1 MVMTVKPDM
10 TKIWAA
16 TGATAVPPDAKIASG
31 WGYEMMPFEW
41 ENWIQNRNDSM
52 LSHINQRG
60 IPEWDAASEYFANKS
75 YVTGSNGLVYF
86 CLVNSTNINPVTD
99 GGSNWVRAFPSITG
113 GGASGTWAIS
123 VSGNAATATQFA
135 TARTINSVSFNGTAN
150 IIVEPY
156 VERDDA
162 TNATRYLSFVDSSTA
177 GHQRL
182 NIDLDLTYNPS
193 TNTISTSVTGN
204 SGTATKWATARSISI
219 TGDATWTTSID
230 GSANATGVLTL
241 ANSGVTAGTYNN
253 AATAVTPITVDAKG
267 RVTATG
273 AAITIT
279 PAFSNVTGKPTTL
292 TGYGI
297 TDGQPLD
304 AELTAISGLTTNG
317 IIAKTAADAA
327 TTRSI
332 AVSGVGLGISNA
344 DGVAGNPTVSSNATN
359 LNTASAIVARD
370 ASGNFSAGTVTAALS
385 GNATTATTLQTARS
399 ITLSGDA
406 TGTASFNGSA
416 DAGIAVTLANSGV
429 TAGTWT
435 KVSVDAKGRVTSGA
449 NQSAAD
455 IPALDTSKLTTGTLP
470 VARGGTNLT
479 ASVQGGVLYGASTST
494 NGFTAAGTQNQALIS
509 NGTGA
514 PSFVTLDLTYLPD
527 ASVKKSVRAAT
538 TANITLSAAQTVDG
552 IALVAGDRV
561 LVKDQ
566 TSSPTNG
573 IYIVQGGAWT
583 RAADAD
589 TSTKLA
595 GAIVNVDS
603 GTSNGGLRFDTDFKT
618 TDTLDTT
625 NMVWSR
631 VVDTGMA
638 SSVAGS
644 AHGTAAVGT
653 SLSYARADHVHPVQT
668 SVSGNAGTATSLATA
683 RTINGVSFNG
693 TANITVPATSGGY
706 FGITNTDVGSGH
718 GLSLYG
724 TYSGGKPSYGLT
736 FSGTPTL
743 GTHGEVTGDW
753 ATYLTMTG
761 ASTRG
766 WIFKHENTNV
776 ASVSAT
782 GVVTAAGFVGPLTG
796 NAATA
801 TTATNASNISNTGTV
816 TLASA
821 TESNAITITA
831 PAYSTDKPV
840 KLLNFDWYGSKFS
853 LGNIRSGNTLSD
865 GFGIYYTASG
875 GTIAEIARFGVS
887 GTLNVVG
894 AITQAGNQVLHAGN
908 YNSYA
913 PTLTGTGASGS
924 WPINVTGSS
933 ASTTGNA
940 ATATALATGRTIGM
954 TGDVTW
960 TSASFNGSANVTG
973 TATLSNSGVTA
984 GTYNNSATAV
994 TPITVDAKGRV
1005 TATGAAVTV
1014 TPAWGSITGKP
1025 TTISGYG
1032 ITDAVAKTAAT
1043 GAAYIPTGTSA
1054 QRPAGTG
1061 GMFRFNSDT
1070 QKFEGYYTTAAAWG
1084 EIGGGGGGGGAAGGG
1099 TDAIFFENDQAV
1111 TTNYTITSGKNAM
1124 SAGPITINSGITVT
1138 VPSGST
1144 WVIV

>member
-182 NIDLDLTYNPS
+182 KMDLDLTYNPS
-193 TNTISTSVTGN
+193 TNTISTSITGN

-253 AATAVTPITVDAKG
+253 VATAVTPITVDAKG

-273 AAITIT
+273 AAVTIT

-292 TGYGI
+292 SGYGI

-317 IIAKTAADAA
+317 IIAKTAAGAA

-385 GNATTATTLQTARS
+385 GNATTATTLQTARN

-538 TANITLSAAQTVDG
+538 TANITLSAAQTVDD

-595 GAIVNVDS
+595 GAAVNVDS

-618 TDTLDTT
+618 TDTLGTT
-625 NMVWSR
+625 NMSWAR

-796 NAATA
+796 NASTA
-801 TTATNASNISNTGTV
+801 TTLQTARTINGVSFNGSANIVTPATTSVTAQDLRAMDPVNVPTAKASFYFTSKEGLDTDTVGTTYGDFLALNTYNDGTGGSVNGLLLLKNSQAIYHYLGSHGTAAWNAPKQLAYTDSNI
-816 TLASA
+816 
-821 TESNAITITA
+821 
-831 PAYSTDKPV
+831 
-840 KLLNFDWYGSKFS
+840 
-853 LGNIRSGNTLSD
+853 
-865 GFGIYYTASG
+865 
-875 GTIAEIARFGVS
+875 
-887 GTLNVVG
+887 
-894 AITQAGNQVLHAGN
+894 
-908 YNSYA
+908 
-913 PTLTGTGASGS
+913 
-924 WPINVTGSS
+924 
-933 ASTTGNA
+933 TGNA

-973 TATLSNSGVTA
+973 TATLANSGVTA
-984 GTYNNSATAV
+984 GTYKSV
-994 TPITVDAKGRV
+994 TVDAKGRV
-1005 TATGAAVTV
+1005 TAGTN
-1014 TPAWGSITGKP
+1014 P
-1025 TTISGYG
+1025 TSLAGYG
-1032 ITDAVAKTAAT
+1032 ITDAITRTSAT
-1043 GAAYIPTGTSA
+1043 GMAYLPSGTTA
-1054 QRPAGTG
+1054 QRDASPAGPG
-1061 GMFRFNSDT
+1061 IRFNST
-1070 QKFEGYYTTAAAWG
+1070 TSKFEGYYGSAWG
-1084 EIGGGGGGGGAAGGG
+1084 DIGGGGGGAAVGGG
-1099 TDAIFFENDQAV
+1099 TDAVFFENDQAV
-1111 TTNYTITSGKNAM
+1111 TANYTITSGKNAM